1 MRPEKVEQREGYVK
15 KFVALAGLAASLGAS
30 VAHADTIT
38 IATVNNS
45 QMEDMQKLSSVWE
58 KATGNHINWVVLE
71 ENTLRERVTT
81 DIATKGGQFDILTIG
96 SYEAPIWGKQNWL
109 VPLDDFPASYDY
121 SDIFKPVRDA
131 VSVNGKMYAIP
142 FYAESS
148 ITFYR
153 TDLFA
158 SAHLTMPAQPTYS
171 FIEKAAAALNDP
183 AKQVYGICLRGKPGW
198 GENMAYV
205 STLVNTYGGRWFDMK
220 WNPEIDTPAWKA
232 AVTMYK
238 TLLTKY
244 GPPGAAAD
252 GHNENQALYTSG
264 HCAIWIDATAA
275 AGVVYDKASSTVY
288 DKTGFAPSPVANWK
302 GGTGWFWSWNLA
314 VPATS
319 HKIATAKSF
328 IAWATSKDYMNLV
341 GKERGWVNLP
351 PGTRK
356 SIYNIPEYV
365 KAAPFAGITEK
376 AVASADL
383 THPTE
388 QPVPYTGIQYVAIPE
403 FQSIGTTVGQN
414 MAAVISGQLTIDAAL
429 SQSQSATASVMQQA
443 GYGN

>member
-1 MRPEKVEQREGYVK
+1 MRKL
-15 KFVALAGLAASLGAS
+15 VALAAFGVSLGVSAASAE
-30 VAHADTIT
+30 TIT

-58 KATGNHINWVVLE
+58 KETGNHINWVVLE
-71 ENTLRERVTT
+71 ENTLRQRVTT
-81 DIATKGGQFDILTIG
+81 DIATKSGQFDILTIG

-109 VPLDDFPASYDY
+109 VPLDDFPKSYDY
-121 SDIFKPVRDA
+121 ADIFKPVRDA
-131 VSVNGKMYAIP
+131 VSVDGKMYAIP

-153 TDLFA
+153 KDLFA
-158 SAHLTMPAQPTYS
+158 DAHLSMPAQPTYD
-171 FIEKAAAALNDP
+171 FIEKAAATLNDP
-183 AKQVYGICLRGKPGW
+183 SKQIYGICLRGKPGW

-220 WNPEIDTPAWKA
+220 WKPEIDTPAWKA
-232 AVTMYK
+232 AITMYK
-238 TLLTKY
+238 TLLTKF

-275 AGVVYDKASSTVY
+275 AGVVYDKNSSVVY
-288 DKTGFAPSPVANWK
+288 DKTGFAPSPVADWK

-314 VPATS
+314 IPSTS

-356 SIYNIPEYV
+356 SIYQIPEYL
-365 KAAPFAGITEK
+365 KAAPFAEITEK

-403 FQSIGTTVGQN
+403 FQAIGTEVGQN
-414 MAAVISGQLTIDAAL
+414 MAAVITGQMTVDHAL
-429 SQSQSATASVMQQA
+429 AQSQSQTAAIMNQA